1 LSATPTFRQM
11 MGRFATGVA
20 VVLADTP
27 DGVIGL
33 TVNSLTSLSLDPSL
47 LLFCARNES
56 RTARMIID
64 RGLFSVNVLTAAQ
77 QDVSRRFAGQGD
89 NWDIADCRRSG
100 PWLTI
105 PDSNGALFCE
115 VACVYP
121 GGDHRIIVGEVKDIL
136 GPAKAQRPLVY
147 HEGRY
152 GLADASLSAA

>member
-1 LSATPTFRQM
+1 M

-20 VVLADTP
+20 VVLADAP

-33 TVNSLTSLSLDPSL
+33 TVNSLTSLSLDPPL

-56 RTARMIID
+56 RSAGAIID

-77 QDVSRRFAGQGD
+77 QDVSRYFAGQSGG
-89 NWDIADCRRSG
+89 WDIAACRRSG

-121 GGDHRIIVGEVKDIL
+121 GGDHRIIVGKVKDML
-136 GPAKAQRPLVY
+136 GPAKAERPLVY

-152 GLADASLSAA
+152 GLLDAGRPAA